1 MKVPPVAAEAAVN
14 RLSPRTH
21 SGKPKM
27 RLIWGADRLHFI
39 AGVFTDT
46 MPGGVLIR
54 RVHDERWVPKYPK
67 TDRWYLEVW
76 EPPEFFGS
84 PDTWH
89 SQLLTYEGGRS
100 FVELGPYPA
109 EGDYRPLVIFEHQ
122 ETGEMVEPTEILIE
136 HIFSRMSIPTAGD
149 LQKVQREREHQE
161 DQQVHKDVDNMLG
174 DPFPF
179 GGRTSNVTPTSLVTK
194 LEEVKKR
201 GKADEGYN

>member
-1 MKVPPVAAEAAVN
+1 MKPAPAAAEAAVD

-21 SGKPKM
+21 SGKPKI
-27 RLIWGADRLHFI
+27 RLIWGADRLHLI

-46 MPGGVLIR
+46 SPGGILIR
-54 RVHDERWVPKYPK
+54 RVYDERWVPKYPK

-89 SQLLTYEGGRS
+89 SQLLSYEGGRS
-100 FVELGPYPA
+100 FVELGPYPH

-122 ETGEMVEPTEILIE
+122 GTGEMVEPTEALIE
-136 HIFSRMSIPTAGD
+136 RIFSRLSVPSEGELRKEENARADG
-149 LQKVQREREHQE
+149 E
-161 DQQVHKDVDNMLG
+161 DARAHKDVDDMFG